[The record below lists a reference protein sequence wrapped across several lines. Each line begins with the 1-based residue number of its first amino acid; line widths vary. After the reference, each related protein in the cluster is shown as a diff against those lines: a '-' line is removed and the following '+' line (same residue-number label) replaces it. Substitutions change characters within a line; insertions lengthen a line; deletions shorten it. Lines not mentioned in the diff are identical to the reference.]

1 MLRSHDTG
9 AMSDSGSV
17 RLSYLKFE
25 ALLLTIFI
33 TCHEDVRFPAKICN
47 SNSKYHHFKDA
58 TEKESQNRREIGSKL
73 YMDR

>member
-1 MLRSHDTG
+1 
-9 AMSDSGSV
+9 MSDSSSV
-17 RLSYLKFE
+17 RFSHSKYE
-25 ALLLTIFI
+25 ALLLIIFI
-33 TCHEDVRFPAKICN
+33 TCHEDVPFRAKICN